1 MQAAG
6 GIDDDDV
13 RAAGLR
19 CLNGVEHHSS
29 RVGALFMLDD
39 VHTRTL
45 RPDGELV
52 GCGGAERIRRRE
64 EHTVALFLELGGELA
79 DRRRLADAVD
89 ADDEHDRRLRRK
101 QEHGVL
107 HLEDAREDL
116 HELFFHLG
124 AGAQLLKLDGFAQ
137 LRDGLGRRFH
147 AGVGEDERFLKV
159 FEKFLVARLIGGKNA
174 GQLGVHLRLGLGQTL
189 FDLIKKSHRT
199 IFSVTIWF

>member
-6 GIDDDDV
+6 GVDDDNV

-19 CLNGVEHHSS
+19 RLNGVEHHGGGIGSLL
-29 RVGALFMLDD
+29 VFDD
-39 VHTRTL
+39 VHARAL

-52 GCGGAERIRRRE
+52 GRRGAERVRRRE
-64 EHTVALFLELGGELA
+64 QNAVAFFLELGGKLA
-79 DRRRLADAVD
+79 DRRRLADAVNT
-89 ADDEHDRRLRRK
+89 DDEHDRRLRRE

-116 HELFFHLG
+116 HELLFHLR
-124 AGAQLLKLDGFAQ
+124 AGAQLLELDGLAQ
-137 LRDGLGRRFH
+137 LRDGLGRRLH
-147 AGVGEDERFLKV
+147 AGVGEDERLLKV
-159 FEKFLVARLIGGKNA
+159 LEKFLIPRLIGGKNA
-174 GQLGVHLRLGLGQTL
+174 GQLGVHLRLGLGQAL